1 LPLFPVANIRGV
13 RDRSPEEDT
22 TVAHVVERRLPLP
35 EQVSIARLHG
45 EACIG
50 CGRTPTKEHP
60 LTAAGTIDVPDAE
73 GVPHSWPVVT
83 CPDCTL
89 RETP

>member
-1 LPLFPVANIRGV
+1 MAYVL
-13 RDRSPEEDT
+13 
-22 TVAHVVERRLPLP
+22 ERRLPLP

-50 CGRTPTKEHP
+50 CGRTAAKDRP
-60 LTAAGTIDVPDAE
+60 LALAGTIAVPDAE
-73 GVPHSWPVVT
+73 GIERPWQVVT

-89 RETP
+89 RET